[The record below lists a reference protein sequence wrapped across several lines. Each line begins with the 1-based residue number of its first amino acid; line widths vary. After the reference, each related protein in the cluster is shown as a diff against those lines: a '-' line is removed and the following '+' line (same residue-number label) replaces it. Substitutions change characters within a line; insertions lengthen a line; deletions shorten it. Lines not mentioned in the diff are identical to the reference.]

1 MLRGGENSSHRII
14 LITLIFVN
22 LMGICEDN
30 SGAVYD
36 VVLKVKETN
45 YLLATG
51 VCSDLTGLALLLML
65 CTSMYVAENV

>member
-22 LMGICEDN
+22 LMGRCESN
-30 SGAVYD
+30 LGAVYD

-45 YLLATG
+45 YFLATG
-51 VCSDLTGLALLLML
+51 VCSDLTVLAL
-65 CTSMYVAENV
+65 